1 MHRLVKEESSD
12 NITSGDIRIIVN
24 IAAKTASMK
33 ENGTFINFKLDRDT
47 VSAAETLLLKEN
59 PQTIESE
66 KVKFIFAV
74 VT

>member
-1 MHRLVKEESSD
+1 MRRLVKEESSE
-12 NITSGDIRIIVN
+12 NITSEDIRIIVN
-24 IAAKTASMK
+24 IAAKAASMK
-33 ENGTFINFKLDRDT
+33 ENGTFISFKLDTDI

-66 KVKFIFAV
+66 KEKFIFAV